1 MSGVQASNA
10 AAAGASAGPTIGTL
24 FRDASRRHAANTA
37 IRFGKLRVSYSALN
51 ERVNRL
57 AHALASRG
65 FRKGDRVAVLSE
77 NRPEYLEIVLACSKL
92 GLIAACQ
99 NWRQSAPEL
108 THCINLVEPKILFAS
123 QRYDEMARSLPIGAI
138 DICTFGTEFEAFAAR
153 DRADEPAEDLH
164 SEDGLLILYTSG
176 TTGLPK
182 GALISHRAMIARG
195 FAMMVDWSILPTD
208 GCIAWSP
215 FYHMAS
221 ADPTL
226 AALTQG
232 GTISIVDGFDA
243 DEIVSCLQDEA
254 CGWLVLMPGMMD
266 RMIEALRTSA
276 RPVKRVAAAGC
287 MANLVPPE
295 QIAEVSR
302 LLNAPFLNS
311 FGSTETGA
319 GPASGSAFPPG
330 FVPSSFSKLQSSLC
344 QIKLVD
350 ENDVEV
356 RASEIGEMCVR
367 SPMLF
372 SGYWNALDVTEH
384 EFRGG
389 WFHMGDDFRRN
400 RDGTLDYIDRR
411 KYLIKSGGEN
421 IYPAEIELVIKASG
435 RVAEVAVVRQP
446 DTIWGEIPV
455 AFVVRSDPSLT
466 EADVISLLD
475 GRIARYK
482 RPRRVIFIASDELV
496 RNTTGKIQRNL
507 LEDKLREVGS

>member
-1 MSGVQASNA
+1 MGAVPASA
-10 AAAGASAGPTIGTL
+10 AAAVGAHSGPTIGTL
-24 FRDASRRHAANTA
+24 FRDASGRHAANTA
-37 IRFGKLRVSYSALN
+37 IRFGSARVSYSALN
-51 ERVNRL
+51 GRVNRL
-57 AHALASRG
+57 AHALRG
-65 FRKGDRVAVLSE
+65 HGLRKGDRVAILSE
-77 NRPEYLEIVLACSKL
+77 NRPEYLEIVLACAKL

-108 THCINLVEPKILFAS
+108 THCVNLVEPGILFCS
-123 QRYDEMARSLPIGAI
+123 HRYDEIARSLPLTNVE
-138 DICTFGTEFEAFAAR
+138 ICTFGEAFEMFLAGAP
-153 DRADEPAEDLH
+153 ADEPEQEVH

-208 GCIAWSP
+208 GCIVWSP
-215 FYHMAS
+215 LYHMAS

-243 DEIVSCLQDEA
+243 DEIVSCLHDEA
-254 CGWLVLMPGMMD
+254 CGWLVLMPGMME
-266 RMIEALRTSA
+266 RMIEALKASP
-276 RPVKRVAAAGC
+276 RPVKRVAGAGC
-287 MANLVPPE
+287 MANLVPPQ

-311 FGSTETGA
+311 FGSTETGV
-319 GPASGSAFPPG
+319 GPASGSIFPTG
-330 FVPSSFSKLQSSLC
+330 VVPTAFSKLQSSLC

-356 RASEIGEMCVR
+356 GPGEIGEMCVR
-367 SPMLF
+367 SPLLF
-372 SGYWNALDVTEH
+372 SGYWNAGDATEQ

-400 RDGTLDYIDRR
+400 HDGTLDYIDRR

-421 IYPAEIELVIKASG
+421 IYPAEIELVLKASS
-435 RVAEVAVVRQP
+435 RVEEVAVVRQS
-446 DTIWGEIPV
+446 DDNWGEIPV
-455 AFVVRSDPSLT
+455 AFVVRRDASLT
-466 EADVISLLD
+466 EADVMSLLD

-482 RPRRVIFIASDELV
+482 RPRRVIFIRSDELV

-507 LEDKLREVGS
+507 LEQRLREVGS